1 MDINKVVAI
10 ITSLPISKTS
20 GDQTYWKQAA
30 PQLAAPVVTE
40 IAYAF
45 DWDWLMRLDD
55 SHSTAV
61 NTSEYVIRGSEKNIY
76 DIVNIRIG
84 DTVLNRYRTLD
95 GHDLL
100 ANGAEFG
107 GVKAWFQDG
116 VDSGGFPNIR
126 LLDTPD
132 SVQTLKILYR
142 RANIGVA
149 EIPDH
154 FSSVVAYGILA
165 MMDPKYDAIYQRRL
179 KEKIVRHKL
188 GGKDINLVQLDPH
201 IVQTNN
207 TIAELYNAG

>member
-20 GDQTYWKQAA
+20 GDQTYWKQAV
-30 PQLAAPVVTE
+30 PGLAAPVVTE

-45 DWDWLMRLDD
+45 DWDWLIRLDD
-55 SHSTAV
+55 SHTTVA
-61 NTSEYVIRGSEKNIY
+61 NTHTYVIRGSEKNIY

-84 DTVLNRYRTLD
+84 DTVLHRYRTLD
-95 GHDLL
+95 GHDLV
-100 ANGAEFG
+100 AGGAAFG

-116 VDSGGFPNIR
+116 VDSGGFPQVR

-132 SVQTLKILYR
+132 TVQTLKVLYR
-142 RANIGVA
+142 RANIGVL

-154 FSSVVAYGILA
+154 FASLVAYGILA

-188 GGKDINLVQLDPH
+188 GGKDVNPVQLDPH
-201 IVQTNN
+201 VVNTNN
-207 TIAELYNAG
+207 IISELYNVG